1 MDAAGPGEFRIRGL
15 AEMEEPDEVHCRMR
29 LNLDGILEVT
39 AIEKGTGKSKNITIS
54 NARKPER
61 LIPATAAFAGDA
73 SALVARGRALLD
85 TMHPDDR
92 EETINL
98 IEDIEQAV
106 NSGDAAAYQ
115 KASHALG
122 ELLFFVGGK
131 E

>member
-15 AEMEEPDEVHCRMR
+15 AEMEEPNEVHCRMR
-29 LNLDGILEVT
+29 LDLDGILEVT

-61 LIPATAAFAGDA
+61 LIPTTAAFAGDA

-85 TMHPDDR
+85 TMHPGDR

-98 IEDIEQAV
+98 IEDVGQA
-106 NSGDAAAYQ
+106 
-115 KASHALG
+115 
-122 ELLFFVGGK
+122 
-131 E
+131 